1 MHNLYL
7 YDIIFW
13 YACFVARVCDENG
26 LHETEQ
32 KPFERTG
39 KRCHEAGDVADG
51 SGGRKERSLK
61 EIVKTR
67 SGAPIPQITPEQA
80 ESRHYLTRSLLSRMH
95 LIPEGDPIAYT
106 TAEDGSVIYYF
117 DPQRVV
123 EAPPE
128 TWYAPAIQFTE
139 TMTLPNGNVIG
150 RMSTKRAASCG
161 YYTKERLS
169 QMHYDVVEEPVAYTL
184 RNDKSV
190 IYFYDKTTAI
200 RQPLMC
206 VECGK
211 DVRYRRKL
219 CKACFDADMAIRRV
233 EGDAHRS
240 ASYGMK
246 RERVIFFDLEL
257 TGVYDHDE
265 IISISILDG
274 NGTLIMDTLVK
285 PAHTKKWK
293 KTEKIHGI
301 TPEMVADAPL
311 LKDLIP
317 RTKEI
322 FENADAIIAYGIST
336 DFSHIKYIYDTQAER
351 DALREKTRCAANEY
365 VRFIQEH
372 HPELNHAS
380 LGDAMECLGVAWE
393 GVAHTSIADTIGCAK
408 VWEKLFP
415 NYYEN

>member
-1 MHNLYL
+1 MKSMEIL
-7 YDIIFW
+7 
-13 YACFVARVCDENG
+13 
-26 LHETEQ
+26 
-32 KPFERTG
+32 KS
-39 KRCHEAGDVADG
+39 K
-51 SGGRKERSLK
+51 SGQ
-61 EIVKTR
+61 
-67 SGAPIPQITPEQA
+67 PIPQLTPEQA
-80 ESRHYLTRSLLSRMH
+80 ESRHYLSRNLLTRMH
-95 LIPEGDPIAYT
+95 LMPEGDPVAYT
-106 TAEDGSVIYYF
+106 EEADGSVIYYF

-128 TWYAPAIQFTE
+128 TWYAPAVQFTE
-139 TMTLPNGNVIG
+139 TMTLDDGRVIG

-219 CKACFDADMAIRRV
+219 CKACFEADLAVRRA
-233 EGDAHRS
+233 EGDAHRNE
-240 ASYGMK
+240 SYGMK
-246 RERVIFFDLEL
+246 REKVLFFDLEL
-257 TGVYDHDE
+257 TGVYEHDE

-274 NGTLIMDTLVK
+274 NGKLIMDTLVK
-285 PAHTKKWK
+285 PTHTKKWK

-301 TPEMVADAPL
+301 TPEMVSDAPY
-311 LKDLIP
+311 LKDLTP
-317 RTKEI
+317 RLKEL
-322 FENADAIIAYGIST
+322 FADADVLIAYGIST
-336 DFSHIKYIYDTQAER
+336 DFSHIKYIYETPAER
-351 DALREKTRCAANEY
+351 EKLRKKTRCAANEY
-365 VRFIQEH
+365 VRYIQEH
-372 HPELNHAS
+372 HPELTHAS
-380 LGDAMECLGVAWE
+380 LGDAMECLGVAWD

>member
-1 MHNLYL
+1 M
-7 YDIIFW
+7 
-13 YACFVARVCDENG
+13 
-26 LHETEQ
+26 
-32 KPFERTG
+32 
-39 KRCHEAGDVADG
+39 
-51 SGGRKERSLK
+51 K

-67 SGAPIPQITPEQA
+67 SGAPIPQLTPEQA
-80 ESRHYLTRSLLSRMH
+80 ERRHYLSRSLLARMH
-95 LIPEGDPIAYT
+95 LMPDGDPVAYT
-106 TAEDGSVIYYF
+106 TLEDGTVDYYF

-128 TWYAPAIQFTE
+128 TWYAPSIQFTE
-139 TMTLPNGNVIG
+139 TMTMEDGTVIG

-169 QMHYDVVEEPVAYTL
+169 QMHYDVVEKPVAYTK

-190 IYFYDKTTAI
+190 IYFYDKSTAI

-211 DVRYRRKL
+211 DIRYRRKL
-219 CKACFDADMAIRRV
+219 CQSCYEADMAVRRA
-233 EGDAHRS
+233 EGDLHR
-240 ASYGMK
+240 AKAYGMK
-246 RERVIFFDLEL
+246 RERVLFFDLEL
-257 TGVYDHDE
+257 TGVYEHDE

-274 NGTLIMDTLVK
+274 AGNLIMDTLVK
-285 PAHTKKWK
+285 PSHTKKWK

-301 TPEMVADAPL
+301 TPEMVADAPY
-311 LKDLIP
+311 LKELTP
-317 RTKEI
+317 RIKEI
-322 FENADAIIAYGIST
+322 FENADVLIAYGIST
-336 DFSHIKYIYDTQAER
+336 DFSHIKYIYDTPAER
-351 DALREKTRCAANEY
+351 EKLRSKTRCAANEY

-372 HPELNHAS
+372 HPELSHAS
-380 LGDAMECLGVAWE
+380 LSDAMECLGVAWD